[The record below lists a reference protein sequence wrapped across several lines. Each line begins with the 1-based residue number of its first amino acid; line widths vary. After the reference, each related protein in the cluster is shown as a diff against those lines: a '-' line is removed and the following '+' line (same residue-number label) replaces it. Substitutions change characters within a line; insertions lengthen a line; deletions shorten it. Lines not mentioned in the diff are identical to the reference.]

1 MRKSVLNMLKMII
14 IIIIIIII
22 KVITT
27 ITRAHCK
34 HDGFTLILSSVSWKL
49 AVAHQRA
56 WEPNLFSNHCNQHII
71 NFA

>member
-1 MRKSVLNMLKMII
+1 MRKSVLNMLKMIII

-34 HDGFTLILSSVSWKL
+34 HDGFTLILSSVS
-49 AVAHQRA
+49 
-56 WEPNLFSNHCNQHII
+56 
-71 NFA
+71 